1 MTERWRYD
9 EVKKIEGVEIRK
21 FHASVFADVTVHSPF
36 NMAGSLGFRPLVT
49 YISQNQIEMTAPVL
63 QEKVGDQSW
72 TVSFVMPEGA
82 QLSDLPLPKNSDVK
96 LRQVPEHFAAA
107 LSFSGASSWK
117 TIEQKERELRKILGH
132 AGISISGF
140 TNQVLL
146 SLLPLGK
153 TLKIAISTIRSLDIS
168 VPVVSRSK
176 KQSGFVS

>member
-117 TIEQKERELRKILGH
+117 TVEQKERELRKILDH
-132 AGISISGF
+132 AGISISG
-140 TNQVLL
+140 
-146 SLLPLGK
+146 PIR
-153 TLKIAISTIRSLDIS
+153 IARFDPPWKPGFLRHNEVV
-168 VPVVSRSK
+168 VPIYYR
-176 KQSGFVS
+176 